1 MAFWEGPI
9 LDDIIALGGLDT
21 RPKAGS
27 GGCPIPWF
35 VGYGNCCGGACGIA
49 GPDKRPSMLGE
60 AVTLGGGLKA

>member
-27 GGCPIPWF
+27 GGCPIP
-35 VGYGNCCGGACGIA
+35 
-49 GPDKRPSMLGE
+49 
-60 AVTLGGGLKA
+60 